1 MLHFLVADDHMLIRQ
16 AVLQIIL
23 DDWPEAVCEEV
34 ADGIHLVERATQ
46 DNWDIVISDI
56 SMPNMNGLD
65 ALHAI
70 RQKAPHLPVLIISIH
85 TETRYALKALRS
97 GAAGFIPKTL
107 IQQELA
113 LAIRTALTGKKY
125 MSQELAILL
134 GTL

>member
-1 MLHFLVADDHMLIRQ
+1 MLHFLIADDHMLIRQ
-16 AVLQIIL
+16 AVLQIIR

-34 ADGIHLVERATQ
+34 GDGLRLVERATQ
-46 DNWDIVISDI
+46 AKWDIVISDI
-56 SMPNMNGLD
+56 SMPRMNGLD
-65 ALHAI
+65 ALNAI
-70 RQKAPHLPVLIISIH
+70 REKVPQLPVLIISIH

-107 IQQELA
+107 IQQELVV
-113 LAIRTALTGKKY
+113 AIRTALSGKKY